1 MSRDIIKQGDWGYGD
16 LDGLAKAVD
25 AGYKKWL
32 KKNGLE
38 SNAPKTQKNRILYG
52 KVAEKKHG

>member
-16 LDGLAKAVD
+16 LDGLAKSVD
-25 AGYKKWL
+25 GAYKKWL
-32 KKNGLE
+32 KKKGLE

-52 KVAEKKHG
+52 KGAEKKHG